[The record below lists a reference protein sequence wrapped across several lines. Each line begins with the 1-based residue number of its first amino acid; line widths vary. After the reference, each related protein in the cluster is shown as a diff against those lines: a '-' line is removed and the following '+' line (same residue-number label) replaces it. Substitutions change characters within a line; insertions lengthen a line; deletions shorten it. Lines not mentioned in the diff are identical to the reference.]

1 MAVLSDFERFVLP
14 FCAGAPMPAV
24 HDAVLDAS
32 IEFCTRT
39 RVARE
44 FADPVTLSPGD
55 PEYEIDAPD
64 GDSQVTEVLGAW
76 LPEGM
81 IHPATRGA
89 LDILYPQGWADLT
102 AGSTSEVRLYYC
114 RQPGL
119 IRLVPALSVRVARAL
134 HIEFA
139 YAPTRTATTVP
150 DVLLS
155 TYAEHIRDG
164 ALARLH
170 QHAALYADSQR
181 AVLYAR
187 MFENHCAVR
196 ADDTQ
201 YGFAHQPLRTGR
213 DDF

>member
-1 MAVLSDFERFVLP
+1 MAALSDFERFVLP

-32 IEFCTRT
+32 IEFCAAT
-39 RVARE
+39 RVARDVS
-44 FADPVTLSPGD
+44 DPMTLDPGV
-55 PEYEIDAPD
+55 PEIEIDPRD
-64 GDSQVTEVLGAW
+64 GDSQVTEVLAAW
-76 LPEGM
+76 LPEGQ
-81 IHPATRGA
+81 IYPITRPNLDAAHPRGWIT
-89 LDILYPQGWADLT
+89 LTTGGT
-102 AGSTSEVRLYYC
+102 AGVQHYYC

-119 IRLVPALSVRVARAL
+119 IRLVPALSVRVLGAL
-134 HIEFA
+134 RVEFA
-139 YAPTRTATTVP
+139 YAPTRTATAVP
-150 DVLLS
+150 DILLAV
-155 TYAEHIRDG
+155 YAEQIRDG

-170 QHAALYADSQR
+170 QHAATYADSQR

-201 YGFAHQPLRTGR
+201 HGFAHQPLRTGR